1 MNNRQKETI
10 YIVVFI
16 MIVFGLSFTALLLT
30 KLLLKFI

>member
-1 MNNRQKETI
+1 MNNRQKETV

-30 KLLLKFI
+30 KLFLKFI

>member
-1 MNNRQKETI
+1 MNNRQKETV

-30 KLLLKFI
+30 ELLLKFI